1 MAVLTPEAAPAV
13 KSRRAAEFKGNW
25 RVLLHRDEWDTF
37 DYAESVLLHVVPTLT
52 RKKANRIAMQAHM
65 TGTATVV
72 IEHKKIARYYRYRCQ
87 DACSHAVPE
96 CLHCAGRW
104 LAPTDSVGP
113 RLAACSCVVS
123 GSPRPSRLIATAAE
137 ATAPQST
144 SRCVRGQSVV
154 TWHEGGRSLCW
165 ATVLHG
171 SHRGRAQCLL
181 CGHSAVWASRAP
193 PHTEVIP
200 G

>member
-13 KSRRAAEFKGNW
+13 TSRRAAEFKGNW

-72 IEHKKIARYYRYRCQ
+72 IEHKKIARYYRYGCQ

-96 CLHCAGRW
+96 FLHCAGRW

-113 RLAACSCVVS
+113 PGSLQLCRLGFTSS
-123 GSPRPSRLIATAAE
+123 ITPDRDGGRGDRPSEHL
-137 ATAPQST
+137 
-144 SRCVRGQSVV
+144 
-154 TWHEGGRSLCW
+154 
-165 ATVLHG
+165 
-171 SHRGRAQCLL
+171 
-181 CGHSAVWASRAP
+181 
-193 PHTEVIP
+193 
-200 G
+200 